1 MILGLSEHNEWFEWI
16 RKRKNDAFLHD
27 LNRFID
33 DLRLD
38 NKRIYP
44 SSQQVLRAWNL
55 TPISD
60 VKIVILGQDPYHGP
74 NQANGLCFSV
84 NRGVSL
90 PPSLKNIFKEIK
102 RDLPNVLHEHGDL
115 ESWAKQG
122 VFLLNSILTV
132 EEGRPLSHKNIGW
145 ERFTLAT
152 IRRFANLERPIVFM
166 VWGGNAAQLLKGVDL
181 SRHLVLTTSHPSPLS
196 VYRGFDGCGHFRRA
210 NEWLIN
216 QGMDPIDWSIR

>member
-84 NRGVSL
+84 NKGVSL

-145 ERFTLAT
+145 ERFTSAT

-166 VWGGNAAQLLKGVDL
+166 VWGGNAAQLLKGMDL

>member
-27 LNRFID
+27 LNSFID

-84 NRGVSL
+84 NKGVSL

-145 ERFTLAT
+145 ERFTSAT

>member
-84 NRGVSL
+84 NKGVSL

-145 ERFTLAT
+145 ERFTSAT

>member
-84 NRGVSL
+84 NKGVSL

-102 RDLPNVLHEHGDL
+102 RDLPNVFHEHGDL

-145 ERFTLAT
+145 ERFTSAT

-166 VWGGNAAQLLKGVDL
+166 VWGGNAAQLLKGMDL

>member
-84 NRGVSL
+84 NKGVSL

-102 RDLPNVLHEHGDL
+102 RDLPNVFHEHGDL

-145 ERFTLAT
+145 ERFTSAT